1 MFIKLNNV
9 LKFSKTNFHNL
20 YVHLFITG
28 MKKLK
33 ISLLILPACFL
44 FISCS
49 SKAQTNAKEKFIYRI
64 DKTIEEEVNKKMMEM
79 KNGALLDTKCM
90 VDGKQIDIPF
100 MSGANTSCYAVIQ
113 NKKDTIVAVLSPMV
127 FSGYGVI
134 LMNFY
139 NDTVIAFHINAP
151 RDKEKRYKKI
161 ITDTV
166 YESYI
171 ETKPVICRIIVSEKP
186 ERGKTIL
193 GYIEFEGEDFYQK
206 GNIKESYQA
215 KGCFKISMISE
226 E

>member
-1 MFIKLNNV
+1 M
-9 LKFSKTNFHNL
+9 
-20 YVHLFITG
+20 YVYLFITG
-28 MKKLK
+28 MKKSESL
-33 ISLLILPACFL
+33 LLILAACFL
-44 FISCS
+44 FIPCS
-49 SKAQTNAKEKFIYRI
+49 SNAQTDAKEKFSYRI
-64 DKTIEEEVNKKMMEM
+64 DKTINDEVNKKTAGI
-79 KNGALLDTKCM
+79 KNGALLDTKYM

-100 MSGANTSCYAVIQ
+100 ISGANTSCYALIQ
-113 NKKDTIVAVLSPMV
+113 NKKDTIVAVLYPMV
-127 FSGYGVI
+127 FPGYGVI

-166 YESYI
+166 YERYI

-186 ERGKTIL
+186 ERGKPIL

-215 KGCFKISMISE
+215 KGYFKINMISDE
-226 E
+226 